1 MNKIVSALIACVF
14 ALLFINLKA
23 FSQTTL
29 QTITPAFNL
38 ANNPG
43 SITFAVRN
51 NNSYPIA
58 ITTVSIFHNQA
69 NNGSKY
75 TVWYHTSSLTG
86 VPNITTANGWQ
97 QLGVSTNITAST
109 GVVPVLTNK
118 YLIIPPATT
127 YRFAVTL
134 SLGYMYYTTST
145 TNIWSSGGVDIL
157 TGNNTTS
164 PGYAGGVPSATTTP
178 ATFSGSITF
187 ETAAPNNLTALSV
200 ILPTNGAQFCSYDS
214 TGVKVVIKNVGSVA
228 QSNFPVTA
236 AYTSSA
242 GTAHITAI
250 HTATIQPFVND
261 TFFIGKIM
269 PPAGFNYSMKAYT
282 ELSSDTKNFNDTTLS
297 SISFNYKPQVPT
309 PITFDDTVCNGAAA
323 FFGVVNPITNTT
335 YQWYDALTGGNL
347 VNVSNV
353 LTLNGLTVD
362 TSFYISGTFS
372 GCVSD
377 RGIATVRISTPP
389 QIFLPN
395 DTVLCLS
402 KSLILD
408 GGNPGGKYLW
418 STGDTTQTITLTT
431 QTGTYWVKVDK
442 YCVVTDTT
450 HVTIHPEPF
459 CSGISYIRMVN
470 TYKFKPSSVLN
481 VGHYEWFFGDGTTS
495 TLDTPTHT
503 YSYGVP
509 HPDYK
514 VKLVYGNICG
524 YDTLYRLVPT
534 GIHDVTELQSSINCF
549 PNPANDNIDITS
561 DFALLQ
567 NVIIINTV
575 GEVVFKQSYEN
586 DIKLSLNLKQ
596 LSQGAYFLSIK
607 TNEGNITKPIQIVR

>member
-1 MNKIVSALIACVF
+1 MNKIVSTLIACVF
-14 ALLFINLKA
+14 SLLFINLRA

-29 QTITPAFNL
+29 QTITSALNL

-43 SITFAVRN
+43 SITFAVKN

-86 VPNITTANGWQ
+86 VPNITTVNGWQ

-134 SLGYMYYTTST
+134 SLGFMYYTTST
-145 TNIWSSGGVDIL
+145 TNVWSSGGVDIL
-157 TGNNTTS
+157 TGNNTTC

-242 GTAHITAI
+242 GTAYITGI
-250 HTATIQPFVND
+250 HTATLQPFVND

-323 FFGVVNPITNTT
+323 FFGVVNPITNAT
-335 YQWYDALTGGNL
+335 YQWYDALSAGNL

-353 LTLNGLTVD
+353 LTLNGLTND
-362 TSFYISGTFS
+362 TSFYISGTLN
-372 GCVSD
+372 GCVSN
-377 RGIATVRISTPP
+377 RSMVSVRISTPP

-395 DTVLCLS
+395 DTVLCVS
-402 KSLILD
+402 KPLILD

-442 YCVVTDTT
+442 YCIMSDTT
-450 HVTIHPEPF
+450 HVTINPEPV
-459 CSGISYIRMVN
+459 CTGISYVRMGN
-470 TYKFKPSSVLN
+470 TYFFTPSSVQN
-481 VGHYEWFFGDGTTS
+481 VTYYLWVFGDGTTS
-495 TLDTPTHT
+495 TDSAATHT
-503 YSYGVP
+503 YAYGIV
-509 HPDYK
+509 HPDYW
-514 VKLVYGNICG
+514 VKLLVGNVCG
-524 YDTLYRLVPT
+524 IDTLKRIVPT
-534 GIHDVTELQSSINCF
+534 GIDDFNSIENTITVY
-549 PNPANDNIDITS
+549 PNPTTENIAIHS
-561 DFALLQ
+561 EVAQLQEAILL
-567 NVIIINTV
+567 NAV
-575 GEVVFKQSYEN
+575 GEMVLRQSLINKEAN
-586 DIKLSLNLKQ
+586 LSVKYLT
-596 LSQGAYFLSIK
+596 SGTYFLSIK

>member
-335 YQWYDALTGGNL
+335 YQWYDALSAGNL

-353 LTLNGLTVD
+353 LTLNGLTND
-362 TSFYISGTFS
+362 TSFYISGTLN
-372 GCVSD
+372 GCVSN
-377 RGIATVRISTPP
+377 RSMVSVRISTPP

-395 DTVLCLS
+395 DTVLCVS
-402 KSLILD
+402 KPLILD

-442 YCVVTDTT
+442 YCIMSDTT
-450 HVTIHPEPF
+450 HVTINPEPV
-459 CSGISYIRMVN
+459 CTGISYVRMGN
-470 TYKFKPSSVLN
+470 TYFFTPSSVQN
-481 VGHYEWFFGDGTTS
+481 VTYYLWVFGDGTTS
-495 TLDTPTHT
+495 TDSAATHT
-503 YSYGVP
+503 YAYGIV
-509 HPDYK
+509 HPDYW
-514 VKLVYGNICG
+514 VKLLVGNVCG
-524 YDTLYRLVPT
+524 IDTLKRIVPT
-534 GIHDVTELQSSINCF
+534 GIDDFNSIENTITVY
-549 PNPANDNIDITS
+549 PNPTTENIAIHS
-561 DFALLQ
+561 EVAQLQEAILL
-567 NVIIINTV
+567 NAV
-575 GEVVFKQSYEN
+575 GEMVLRQSLINKEAN
-586 DIKLSLNLKQ
+586 LSVKYLT
-596 LSQGAYFLSIK
+596 SGTYFLSLK